1 MADAGTDSDTGGR
14 TAHRPLWPALLCVLL
29 VLLAVAWVAGRQS
42 LFGAPDQPASLDA
55 VRLGPDPGAPV
66 AAYLAGLPAR
76 WPAPGAPAVPALVQF
91 GTELDGASVARLLA
105 GVTPATAVIRVP
117 LPRVQTA
124 LRFEALPPVDLAD
137 PVLGAQRQLALAQQ
151 TAARDASAEAG
162 RLTGRA
168 ASVARYEAAV
178 LGGAPGGE
186 APGGPSGAAPGG
198 PSGAA
203 GGAPSGAAPGAPSG
217 AAPGGPSGE
226 AGGAQS
232 GAAPGAPSG
241 AAPGG
246 PSGAPSPC
254 RCVLAVLVVGDR
266 AALSRLAGQPAV
278 RAVDAA
284 PAGTPTS
291 GVALAP
297 LLPEQTQAADPVP
310 DDGPVPSSTGPGP
323 EPTVPGGS

>member
-76 WPAPGAPAVPALVQF
+76 WPTPGAPAVPALVQF

-137 PVLGAQRQLALAQQ
+137 PVLGGQRRLALAQQ
-151 TAARDASAEAG
+151 AAARDASAEAG

-178 LGGAPGGE
+178 LGGGLG
-186 APGGPSGAAPGG
+186 GAA
-198 PSGAA
+198 S
-203 GGAPSGAAPGAPSG
+203 
-217 AAPGGPSGE
+217 
-226 AGGAQS
+226 GAQS
-232 GAAPGAPSG
+232 GAAPGRPSGAASGGSSG
-241 AAPGG
+241 AAPGAS
-246 PSGAPSPC
+246 SGVPTPC

-266 AALSRLAGQPAV
+266 AALSRLAEQPAV

-297 LLPEQTQAADPVP
+297 LLPEQTDAADPVP
-310 DDGPVPSSTGPGP
+310 DDGPVPSSPGRGPGP

>member
-151 TAARDASAEAG
+151 AAARDASAEAG

-178 LGGAPGGE
+178 LGGGLG
-186 APGGPSGAAPGG
+186 
-198 PSGAA
+198 GAA

-232 GAAPGAPSG
+232 GA
-241 AAPGG
+241 
-246 PSGAPSPC
+246 PSPC

-266 AALSRLAGQPAV
+266 AALSRLAEQPTV

-297 LLPEQTQAADPVP
+297 LLPEQTEAADPVP
-310 DDGPVPSSTGPGP
+310 DDGPVPSSPGRGPGP

>member
-151 TAARDASAEAG
+151 AAARDASAEAG

-178 LGGAPGGE
+178 LGGGLG
-186 APGGPSGAAPGG
+186 
-198 PSGAA
+198 GAA

-226 AGGAQS
+226 AGGAQ
-232 GAAPGAPSG
+232 
-241 AAPGG
+241 
-246 PSGAPSPC
+246 SGAPSPC

>member
-151 TAARDASAEAG
+151 AAARDASAEAG

-178 LGGAPGGE
+178 LGGGLGGAAGGAPSGA

-203 GGAPSGAAPGAPSG
+203 GGA
-217 AAPGGPSGE
+217 
-226 AGGAQS
+226 QS
-232 GAAPGAPSG
+232 GAPT
-241 AAPGG
+241 
-246 PSGAPSPC
+246 PC

-266 AALSRLAGQPAV
+266 AALSRLAEQPAV

-310 DDGPVPSSTGPGP
+310 DDGPVPSSTGRGPGP

>member
-137 PVLGAQRQLALAQQ
+137 PVLGAQRQLSLAQQ
-151 TAARDASAEAG
+151 AAARDASAEAG

-178 LGGAPGGE
+178 LGGGLGGAVPG
-186 APGGPSGAAPGG
+186 AQTGAAPGG

-203 GGAPSGAAPGAPSG
+203 TGAQSGA
-217 AAPGGPSGE
+217 

-232 GAAPGAPSG
+232 GAVPGAPSG
-241 AAPGG
+241 APT
-246 PSGAPSPC
+246 PC

-266 AALSRLAGQPAV
+266 AALSRLAEQPAV

-291 GVALAP
+291 GAALAP

-310 DDGPVPSSTGPGP
+310 DDGPVPSSPGRGPGP

>member
-178 LGGAPGGE
+178 LGGGL
-186 APGGPSGAAPGG
+186 
-198 PSGAA
+198 
-203 GGAPSGAAPGAPSG
+203 GGA
-217 AAPGGPSGE
+217 

-232 GAAPGAPSG
+232 GAPT
-241 AAPGG
+241 
-246 PSGAPSPC
+246 PC

-266 AALSRLAGQPAV
+266 AALSRLAEQPAV

-297 LLPEQTQAADPVP
+297 LLPEQTEVADPVP
-310 DDGPVPSSTGPGP
+310 DDGPVPGSPGRGPGP
-323 EPTVPGGS
+323 APTVPGGS

>member
-1 MADAGTDSDTGGR
+1 MAEAGTDSTGR

-42 LFGAPDQPASLDA
+42 LFGAPDRAASLDA

-76 WPAPGAPAVPALVQF
+76 WPAPGTPAVPALVQF

-137 PVLGAQRQLALAQQ
+137 PVLGAQRRLALAQQ
-151 TAARDASAEAG
+151 AAARDASAEAG
-162 RLTGRA
+162 RLSGRA

-178 LGGAPGGE
+178 LTGAPG
-186 APGGPSGAAPGG
+186 
-198 PSGAA
+198 GAA
-203 GGAPSGAAPGAPSG
+203 GGAPGGISG
-217 AAPGGPSGE
+217 
-226 AGGAQS
+226 
-232 GAAPGAPSG
+232 
-241 AAPGG
+241 GG
-246 PSGAPSPC
+246 PSGAPGGISGGGPSGAPVPC

-266 AALSRLAGQPAV
+266 AGLSRLAELPAV

-297 LLPEQTQAADPVP
+297 LLPEQTEVAGPVP
-310 DDGPVPSSTGPGP
+310 DDGPVPGAPGRGPGP
-323 EPTVPGGS
+323 APTLPGGS

>member
-76 WPAPGAPAVPALVQF
+76 WPPPGAPAVPALVQF

-137 PVLGAQRQLALAQQ
+137 PVLGAQRRLALAQQ
-151 TAARDASAEAG
+151 AAARDASAEAG

-178 LGGAPGGE
+178 LGGGL
-186 APGGPSGAAPGG
+186 
-198 PSGAA
+198 
-203 GGAPSGAAPGAPSG
+203 GGAVPGAQTG
-217 AAPGGPSGE
+217 A
-226 AGGAQS
+226 
-232 GAAPGAPSG
+232 
-241 AAPGG
+241 
-246 PSGAPSPC
+246 
-254 RCVLAVLVVGDR
+254 
-266 AALSRLAGQPAV
+266 
-278 RAVDAA
+278 
-284 PAGTPTS
+284 
-291 GVALAP
+291 
-297 LLPEQTQAADPVP
+297 
-310 DDGPVPSSTGPGP
+310 
-323 EPTVPGGS
+323 

>member
-76 WPAPGAPAVPALVQF
+76 WPPPGAPAVPALVQF

-137 PVLGAQRQLALAQQ
+137 PVLGAQRRLALAQQ
-151 TAARDASAEAG
+151 AAARDASAEAG

-178 LGGAPGGE
+178 LTGAPGG
-186 APGGPSGAAPGG
+186 APSGAQTGAPPGGPSGAAP
-198 PSGAA
+198 GAA

-217 AAPGGPSGE
+217 APT
-226 AGGAQS
+226 
-232 GAAPGAPSG
+232 
-241 AAPGG
+241 
-246 PSGAPSPC
+246 PC

-266 AALSRLAGQPAV
+266 AALSRLAEQPAV

-297 LLPEQTQAADPVP
+297 LLPEQTEAADPVP
-310 DDGPVPSSTGPGP
+310 DDGPVPSSPGRGPGP

>member
-151 TAARDASAEAG
+151 AAARDASAEAG

-168 ASVARYEAAV
+168 ASVARYESAV
-178 LGGAPGGE
+178 LTGAPG
-186 APGGPSGAAPGG
+186 GAAPGG
-198 PSGAA
+198 STGAAPGVPSGAA
-203 GGAPSGAAPGAPSG
+203 GGA
-217 AAPGGPSGE
+217 
-226 AGGAQS
+226 QS
-232 GAAPGAPSG
+232 GAPT
-241 AAPGG
+241 
-246 PSGAPSPC
+246 PC

-266 AALSRLAGQPAV
+266 AALSRLAEQPAV

-297 LLPEQTQAADPVP
+297 LLPEQTEAADPVP
-310 DDGPVPSSTGPGP
+310 DDGPVPSSPGRGPGP

>member
-1 MADAGTDSDTGGR
+1 MAEAGTDSDTGGR
-14 TAHRPLWPALLCVLL
+14 TARRPLWPALLCVLL

-124 LRFEALPPVDLAD
+124 LRFEVLPPVDLAD
-137 PVLGAQRQLALAQQ
+137 PVLGAQRRLALAQQ
-151 TAARDASAEAG
+151 AAARDASAEAG

-168 ASVARYEAAV
+168 ASVARYEATV
-178 LGGAPGGE
+178 LGGAPSGVVPGASRGSGGV
-186 APGGPSGAAPGG
+186 
-198 PSGAA
+198 
-203 GGAPSGAAPGAPSG
+203 GGAPSGVVPGASRGAGGVGGAPSG
-217 AAPGGPSGE
+217 VVPGASRG
-226 AGGAQS
+226 AGGA
-232 GAAPGAPSG
+232 PT
-241 AAPGG
+241 
-246 PSGAPSPC
+246 PC

-266 AALSRLAGQPAV
+266 TAISRLAEQPAV

-297 LLPEQTQAADPVP
+297 LLPEQSEVAGPVP
-310 DDGPVPSSTGPGP
+310 DDGAVPSSPGRGPGP
-323 EPTVPGGS
+323 EPTAPGGS

>member
-1 MADAGTDSDTGGR
+1 MAEAGTDSDTGGR
-14 TAHRPLWPALLCVLL
+14 TARRPLWPALLCVLL

-137 PVLGAQRQLALAQQ
+137 PVLGAQRRLALAQQ
-151 TAARDASAEAG
+151 AAARDASAEAG

-168 ASVARYEAAV
+168 ASVARYEATV
-178 LGGAPGGE
+178 LGGAPSGVVPGAPRGVGGV
-186 APGGPSGAAPGG
+186 
-198 PSGAA
+198 
-203 GGAPSGAAPGAPSG
+203 GGAPSGVVPGASRG
-217 AAPGGPSGE
+217 V
-226 AGGAQS
+226 GGA
-232 GAAPGAPSG
+232 PT
-241 AAPGG
+241 
-246 PSGAPSPC
+246 PC

-266 AALSRLAGQPAV
+266 TAISRLAEQPSV

-297 LLPEQTQAADPVP
+297 LLPEQSEVAGPVP
-310 DDGPVPSSTGPGP
+310 DDGAVPSSPGPSPGP
-323 EPTVPGGS
+323 EPTAPGGS

>member
-137 PVLGAQRQLALAQQ
+137 PVLGAQRRLALAQQ
-151 TAARDASAEAG
+151 AAARDASSEAG

-178 LGGAPGGE
+178 LGGGLG
-186 APGGPSGAAPGG
+186 
-198 PSGAA
+198 GAA
-203 GGAPSGAAPGAPSG
+203 GGAQTGAPT
-217 AAPGGPSGE
+217 
-226 AGGAQS
+226 
-232 GAAPGAPSG
+232 
-241 AAPGG
+241 
-246 PSGAPSPC
+246 PC

-266 AALSRLAGQPAV
+266 AALSRLAEQPAV

-284 PAGTPTS
+284 PAGTPMS

-297 LLPEQTQAADPVP
+297 LLPEQTEAADPVP
-310 DDGPVPSSTGPGP
+310 DDGPVPSSPGRGPGP

>member
-151 TAARDASAEAG
+151 AAARDASAEAG

-178 LGGAPGGE
+178 LGGGLG
-186 APGGPSGAAPGG
+186 
-198 PSGAA
+198 GAA

-232 GAAPGAPSG
+232 GAPT
-241 AAPGG
+241 
-246 PSGAPSPC
+246 PC

-266 AALSRLAGQPAV
+266 AALSRLAEQPAV

-310 DDGPVPSSTGPGP
+310 DDGPVPSSPGRGPGP

>member
-137 PVLGAQRQLALAQQ
+137 PVLGAQRRLALAQQ
-151 TAARDASAEAG
+151 AAARDASAEAG

-178 LGGAPGGE
+178 LGGGLGGAVPG
-186 APGGPSGAAPGG
+186 AQSGAE
-198 PSGAA
+198 S
-203 GGAPSGAAPGAPSG
+203 
-217 AAPGGPSGE
+217 
-226 AGGAQS
+226 GAQS
-232 GAAPGAPSG
+232 GAAPGAQ
-241 AAPGG
+241 
-246 PSGAPSPC
+246 SGAPTPC

-266 AALSRLAGQPAV
+266 AALSRLAEQPAV

-297 LLPEQTQAADPVP
+297 LLPEQTDAADPVP
-310 DDGPVPSSTGPGP
+310 DDGPVPSSPGRGPGP

>member
-76 WPAPGAPAVPALVQF
+76 WPPPGAPAVPALVQF

-151 TAARDASAEAG
+151 AAARDASAEAG

-178 LGGAPGGE
+178 LGGGLG
-186 APGGPSGAAPGG
+186 
-198 PSGAA
+198 GAA

-232 GAAPGAPSG
+232 GAPT
-241 AAPGG
+241 
-246 PSGAPSPC
+246 PC

-266 AALSRLAGQPAV
+266 AALSRLAEQPAV

-310 DDGPVPSSTGPGP
+310 DDGPVPSSPGRGPGP

>member
-137 PVLGAQRQLALAQQ
+137 PVLSAQRRLALAQQ
-151 TAARDASAEAG
+151 AAARDASAEAG

-178 LGGAPGGE
+178 LGGGLGG
-186 APGGPSGAAPGG
+186 AAGGAQTGAAPGG

-203 GGAPSGAAPGAPSG
+203 P
-217 AAPGGPSGE
+217 
-226 AGGAQS
+226 GAQS

-241 AAPGG
+241 APT
-246 PSGAPSPC
+246 PC

-266 AALSRLAGQPAV
+266 AALSRLASQPAV

-310 DDGPVPSSTGPGP
+310 DDGPVPSSPGRGPGP

>member
-137 PVLGAQRQLALAQQ
+137 PVLDAQRQLALAQQ
-151 TAARDASAEAG
+151 AAARDASAEAG

-178 LGGAPGGE
+178 LGGGLG
-186 APGGPSGAAPGG
+186 
-198 PSGAA
+198 GAA

-232 GAAPGAPSG
+232 GA
-241 AAPGG
+241 
-246 PSGAPSPC
+246 PSPC

-266 AALSRLAGQPAV
+266 AALSRLAEQPAV

-310 DDGPVPSSTGPGP
+310 DDGPVPSSTGRGPGP